1 MLAYGLGQS
10 FPIIIPIT
18 LSTKIYI
25 GYLFLSNYLW
35 NGAENVKL
43 SVKSS
48 LGKLLQPH
56 TCFLHLTNS
65 QPFIKIE
72 WAISN
77 RMHQL
82 KEEAMFKFLRIIK
95 RCSTNGLHLCL
106 DVVLEL
112 TGILNVQ
119 YWINPFTLVVQFI
132 KIHYTKIR
140 EKCSYFSYTLQLFFT
155 TATIFQQFFI
165 WATIFSP
172 TFLCV
177 VCKGLKIHH
186 VTMMQI
192 GSTEGTILISLH
204 KAIAHKCW
212 AWPSQATMTKTNLCK
227 L

>member
-82 KEEAMFKFLRIIK
+82 KEEFKFLRIIT
-95 RCSTNGLHLCL
+95 RCTTNGLSLSL

-112 TGILNVQ
+112 IGIWNFQ
-119 YWINPFTLVVQFI
+119 DWINPFTLVVQFI
-132 KIHYTKIR
+132 KIKGPRTLHTK
-140 EKCSYFSYTLQLFFT
+140 LQKMQLSSIHT
-155 TATIFQQFFI
+155 TIFFSKLQQFFNNFFM
-165 WATIFSP
+165 WATIFSL
-172 TFLCV
+172 TFIV
-177 VCKGLKIHH
+177 KSFQFRV
-186 VTMMQI
+186 
-192 GSTEGTILISLH
+192 
-204 KAIAHKCW
+204 
-212 AWPSQATMTKTNLCK
+212 
-227 L
+227 